1 MSGPA
6 ARSMHGRPARFRAR
20 RLAIASGGW
29 LMLRGDDTIERT
41 NAKGDIVE
49 RWPVDDPAWAS
60 HALRFGIR
68 ESPRTALPRG
78 RDVPGSKPP
87 V

>member
-1 MSGPA
+1 MGFSI
-6 ARSMHGRPARFRAR
+6 RK

-29 LMLRGDDTIERT
+29 LMLRGDGTIEHT
-41 NAKGDIVE
+41 NAKADIVE
-49 RWPVDDPAWAS
+49 RWAVDDPAWAS

-78 RDVPGSKPP
+78 RDVPGAKPP